1 MWDELKRH
9 ERFVRGALDEGRLE
23 GLGDVRD
30 HHHRRVRE
38 FQHERL
44 VHLLV
49 TLFVALF
56 ALLAVG
62 WALVQPSAGA
72 LALAVLLLG
81 LTGAYMVHY
90 FRLENGVQRLYGLGV
105 RLDERLA
112 GRPLSLPPSEG
123 RKDPDRGA

>member
-9 ERFVRGALDEGRLE
+9 ERFVRRVLEDGQQE

-30 HHHRRVRE
+30 HHLRRVAD

-44 VHLLV
+44 IHLLV

-56 ALLAVG
+56 ALLSVG
-62 WALVQPSAGA
+62 WALVEPSAAAMA
-72 LALAVLLLG
+72 LAALLLG
-81 LTGAYMVHY
+81 LTAAYLVHY
-90 FRLENGVQRLYGLGV
+90 FGLENGVQRLYRLTV
-105 RLDERLA
+105 RLDERIT

-123 RKDPDRGA
+123 DPDPDRGA